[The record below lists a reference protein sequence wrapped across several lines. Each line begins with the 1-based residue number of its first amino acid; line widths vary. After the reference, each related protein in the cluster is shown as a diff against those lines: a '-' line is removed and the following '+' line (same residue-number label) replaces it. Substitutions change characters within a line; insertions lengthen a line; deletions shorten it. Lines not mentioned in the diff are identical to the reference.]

1 MTYDKM
7 IYVRNT
13 VMSIFTIYL
22 LLLIMDKFIY
32 SAFYL
37 SLFINF
43 SNRYLLFALA
53 YFLICRNLYKY
64 KKEKRVFLYLF
75 ITILILTLAPIYFY
89 VFDVKE
95 FDLND
100 PLSSLTYINI
110 ALHMI
115 SIYTILFS
123 VKIIK
128 TLNSTRMRK
137 KKFFYLP
144 HIIYMTLIVLYVA
157 VDFEII
163 TINPYYLDG
172 IGLLGAIVLMRSITR
187 FQYVIIE

>member
-1 MTYDKM
+1 MTKEKM
-7 IYVRNT
+7 IQVRNS
-13 VMSIFTIYL
+13 VMIIFTIYL
-22 LLLIMDKFIY
+22 SLLIMDKFVY

-53 YFLICRNLYKY
+53 YFLICRNLYKHE
-64 KKEKRVFLYLF
+64 KEKRMFVYLF
-75 ITILILTLAPIYFY
+75 IAILTLTLAPIYFFI
-89 VFDVKE
+89 FDVKE

-100 PLSSLTYINI
+100 PFSSLTYINI
-110 ALHMI
+110 TLHLL

-123 VKIIK
+123 GKIIK

-137 KKFFYLP
+137 KKFFYMP
-144 HIIYMTLIVLYVA
+144 HIIYMTLIILYVA
-157 VDFEII
+157 VDFEIVTVNSYI
-163 TINPYYLDG
+163 LDG
-172 IGLLGAIVLMRSITR
+172 IGLVGAMVLIRSITR

>member
-1 MTYDKM
+1 MTYDRM
-7 IYVRNT
+7 IRVRNT
-13 VMSIFTIYL
+13 VMIIFTIYL
-22 LLLIMDKFIY
+22 LLLLMDKFIY

-53 YFLICRNLYKY
+53 YFLICRNLFKHE
-64 KKEKRVFLYLF
+64 KEKRVFMFLF
-75 ITILILTLAPIYFY
+75 LVILILTLAPIYFY
-89 VFDVKE
+89 VYNVKE

-110 ALHMI
+110 ALHII
-115 SIYTILFS
+115 SIFTILFS
-123 VKIIK
+123 AKIIK
-128 TLNSTRMRK
+128 TLNSTRMKK

-144 HIIYMTLIVLYVA
+144 HYIYMSLIILYLA
-157 VDFEII
+157 VDFELI

-172 IGLLGAIVLMRSITR
+172 IGLLGAIVLIRSISR
-187 FQYVIIE
+187 FQYVVIE

>member
-7 IYVRNT
+7 IHVRNT

-32 SAFYL
+32 STFYL

-53 YFLICRNLYKY
+53 YFLICRNLYM
-64 KKEKRVFLYLF
+64 F

-110 ALHMI
+110 SLHMI

-123 VKIIK
+123 AKIIK
-128 TLNSTRMRK
+128 TLNSTRMKK

-157 VDFEII
+157 VDFEVLA
-163 TINPYYLDG
+163 INPYYLDG
-172 IGLLGAIVLMRSITR
+172 IGLIGAIVLMRSITR
-187 FQYVIIE
+187 FQYVITE